1 MAEEKLQKEYAGKH
15 ETHIIPVVANVTSQA
30 DWKKLVDTAVEK
42 FGGLDIL
49 VCQPAR
55 GALAIC

>member
-1 MAEEKLQKEYAGKH
+1 MAEEKLNKEFAEQKE
-15 ETHIIPVVANVTSQA
+15 THVIPVVANVTSLA

-49 VCQPAR
+49 VR
-55 GALAIC
+55 GACSLTVIPH